1 MCFIIFSY
9 NNYLSKFPNRVIAG
23 FVKNTNGPCKGKVEA
38 KHDFGLECG
47 VKSSYVVTPSSQVYP
62 SNLELSTGW

>member
-38 KHDFGLECG
+38 KHDFQGVGALPINFKATLETKIT
-47 VKSSYVVTPSSQVYP
+47 VR
-62 SNLELSTGW
+62 E